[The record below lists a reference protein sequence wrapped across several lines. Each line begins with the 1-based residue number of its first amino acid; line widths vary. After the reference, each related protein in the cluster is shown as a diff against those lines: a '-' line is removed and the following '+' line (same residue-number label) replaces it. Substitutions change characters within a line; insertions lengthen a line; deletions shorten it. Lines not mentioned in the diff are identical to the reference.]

1 MLNNDTRQIVYF
13 AIAGLLI
20 WYHQPDTCQHPIALA
35 FCAYHMAFSP
45 DSQAAQVVL
54 AVKFSAS
61 QNTGMSAVFSMVDV
75 CRASRMA
82 GMMCLTMPSR
92 LMKEGLRTFT
102 WRLCMESD
110 VPQSI
115 LRR

>member
-20 WYHQPDTCQHPIALA
+20 WYHQPDTCQDPTALA

-54 AVKFSAS
+54 PVKFSAS
-61 QNTGMSAVFSMVDV
+61 QNTGMSVVFSLVDV

-82 GMMCLTMPSR
+82 SMMCLTMPSR
-92 LMKEGLRTFT
+92 LMKEGLRTFI
-102 WRLCMESD
+102 WSLCMVND
-110 VPQSI
+110 VPPSI